1 MGIPRDLEGE
11 GKRLKNGSQHSGEMV
26 TFWCKCGKTRLVR
39 MISTIHEK
47 TIVNTGRKDGKANME
62 IKKPYALVQY
72 NKFMKSIDRSDQYFS
87 Y

>member
-1 MGIPRDLEGE
+1 
-11 GKRLKNGSQHSGEMV
+11 
-26 TFWCKCGKTRLVR
+26 
-39 MISTIHEK
+39 MISKIHEA

-62 IKKPYALVQY
+62 IKKSYALVQY